1 VIRVLSGEARA
12 PLADPV
18 EHAGAEPML
27 EFDPTELLVPLVR
40 RETFQFDLRVS
51 QTLTVIVADQ
61 VECAF
66 ATPESAE
73 AEPSW
78 GLGAKVVTT
87 TEPLFAPWGP
97 VGSHRVELTWG
108 GTLGEG
114 QSGFS
119 HFLWMNDLLSPSDVR
134 TMSVAAVTNTNRR
147 LGDFDADG
155 HWTSKIRDEALALMQ
170 EGGWDSADIDL
181 FPDLDLD

>member
-1 VIRVLSGEARA
+1 MSAATFVRLLHMLHPLEAPSPRTGRR
-12 PLADPV
+12 L
-18 EHAGAEPML
+18 
-27 EFDPTELLVPLVR
+27 PLVDILKMTLPQTGTV
-40 RETFQFDLRVS
+40 ETAGD
-51 QTLTVIVADQ
+51 
-61 VECAF
+61 
-66 ATPESAE
+66 PE

-78 GLGAKVVTT
+78 GLGTKVITT
-87 TEPLFAPWGP
+87 TEPLFSDWGP
-97 VGSHRVELTWG
+97 VGSHRIELTWG

-134 TMSVAAVTNTNRR
+134 TMSVAVVTNTNQR

-155 HWTSKIRDEALALMQ
+155 HWKSKIRDEALAILQ